1 MQTSIVRFVVGTDS
15 KETSEKI
22 LEYLETRLTD
32 ADELYIVNVIPTSDA
47 DADEVRMGQEGL
59 DVLEDR
65 LSDYQIESHQF
76 VRGTKPADELLQ
88 LADET
93 DADELVIG
101 IHKHTP
107 AGKVI
112 FGSTAQ
118 RLLQNTTRPV
128 VTIPLLA

>member
-1 MQTSIVRFVVGTDS
+1 MELLG
-15 KETSEKI
+15 
-22 LEYLETRLTD
+22 YLETRVTD
-32 ADELYIVNVIPTSDA
+32 ADELYVVNVISTKDA
-47 DADEVRMGQEGL
+47 DTDEVRLGQEGL
-59 DVLEDR
+59 DVLEDQ
-65 LSDYQIESHQF
+65 LFDYQLESHQF

-88 LADET
+88 LADEK

-128 VTIPLLA
+128 VTIPLPG